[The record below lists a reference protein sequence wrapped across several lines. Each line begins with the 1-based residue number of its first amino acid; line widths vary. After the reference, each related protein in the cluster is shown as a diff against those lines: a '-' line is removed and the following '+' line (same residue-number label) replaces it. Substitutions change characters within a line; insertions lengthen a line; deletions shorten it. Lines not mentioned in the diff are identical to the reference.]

1 MEERKSRLATTVETL
16 ARLVSGRLIGDG
28 DVAIDSARPVNEAGP
43 RDITFVEDERYLKQL
58 RTSPAAAAIVGPHFK
73 LPQSESKLA
82 VIEVENPRSAFV
94 TIRSHLQGGET
105 ERWVGVHAMAAIDP
119 TAKIGRNVAIHA
131 FVAIGANVEIG
142 DDCTLLPGSVVG
154 NRCKMGAGCTL
165 HPNVVLYEDV
175 ILGDRVEIHSGT
187 IVGGDGFGYE
197 RVDGKHVKIPQT
209 GGVEIGDDVEIGS
222 NCAIDRGTFGAT
234 RIGSGT
240 KIDNLVMIGHNNQ
253 IGEHNILCG
262 QVGMA
267 GSCKTGDHVVLAGQV
282 GIKDH
287 VDVGDRVI
295 VGAQA
300 GVHKNIPADQHVLG
314 SPAIPI
320 RQQRH
325 IFAMIARLPEM
336 HRQMRELEA
345 QVALLTAALQAEHSA
360 GETAADPALET
371 VDDLR

>member
-1 MEERKSRLATTVETL
+1 
-16 ARLVSGRLIGDG
+16 
-28 DVAIDSARPVNEAGP
+28 
-43 RDITFVEDERYLKQL
+43 
-58 RTSPAAAAIVGPHFK
+58 
-73 LPQSESKLA
+73 
-82 VIEVENPRSAFV
+82 
-94 TIRSHLQGGET
+94 
-105 ERWVGVHAMAAIDP
+105 
-119 TAKIGRNVAIHA
+119 
-131 FVAIGANVEIG
+131 
-142 DDCTLLPGSVVG
+142 
-154 NRCKMGAGCTL
+154 
-165 HPNVVLYEDV
+165 
-175 ILGDRVEIHSGT
+175 
-187 IVGGDGFGYE
+187 
-197 RVDGKHVKIPQT
+197 
-209 GGVEIGDDVEIGS
+209 
-222 NCAIDRGTFGAT
+222 
-234 RIGSGT
+234 
-240 KIDNLVMIGHNNQ
+240 MIGHNNQ